1 MIVNKGLT
9 SHLLK
14 FDKFS
19 GKYNMV
25 KTIWTCIET
34 ACYELKGLSKLL
46 QHMCVTERP
55 PDFLG
60 PALQYPHEAVG
71 VGVVVDGGHGP
82 LWPAHQ
88 DQVEV
93 SVSCQQMAGHY
104 ATKK

>member
-1 MIVNKGLT
+1 MYVLRLHVLHTRRAIG
-9 SHLLK
+9 
-14 FDKFS
+14 
-19 GKYNMV
+19 
-25 KTIWTCIET
+25 
-34 ACYELKGLSKLL
+34 A
-46 QHMCVTERP
+46 VTERP

-82 LWPAHQ
+82 LRPAHQ

-93 SVSCQQMAGHY
+93 SVPCQQMAGQH